1 MPELSALLTDAA
13 ARAALA
19 RRDIPAVFSQLHRA
33 GISQAAIARA
43 TGQHT
48 SEVSEI
54 ISGRQVQSV
63 ALLERIA
70 AGLGVSPGAMG
81 LAYSSGGA
89 PETEVADDGTEEDRR
104 CEQLRHVGAVLFG
117 EPVFGTPSPIR
128 DRECPPPVAGRI
140 GPSDVQR
147 TADTTVRLDELG
159 GNLGGVAAVSAL
171 TAHARCTEA
180 MLGADM
186 TESVR
191 LRVLQ
196 VLSDV
201 HRATGWAAGDA
212 GLRDCAR
219 RHFSRAMTCGGAA
232 GDRSRVTEALFG
244 EARAELHF
252 GIPNDALKLFQ
263 LGAAAAPTPLSRAMA
278 EGHCGPALGALGLAD
293 EALAALRRAHLD
305 AGHAENELTSPE
317 ILRAGMQNVDG
328 ATYFALGRFDR
339 AAAAFAMA
347 ESGMVHAT
355 RCLTLTLGELA
366 AAQLRA
372 GELAAGLRTAE
383 RVVGLAR
390 TLRSAW
396 VRVGLAPLQ
405 EAAAARRDSACRDLA
420 HELAMVRSAV

>member
-1 MPELSALLTDAA
+1 MTQLSTLLTDAT

-19 RRDIPAVFSQLHRA
+19 RRDIPEVFSQLHRA

-70 AGLGVSPGAMG
+70 DGLGISPGAMG

-104 CEQLRHVGAVLFG
+104 REQFRHAGAVLFG

-128 DRECPPPVAGRI
+128 DRECPTPVAGRI

-186 TESVR
+186 TEPVR

-201 HRATGWAAGDA
+201 HRSTGWAAGDA
-212 GLRDCAR
+212 GLRDLAR
-219 RHFSRAMTCGGAA
+219 QHFSRAMTCGGAA
-232 GDRSRVTEALFG
+232 GDRRRVIDALLDEG
-244 EARAELHF
+244 RAELHF
-252 GIPNDALKLFQ
+252 GTPNDALKLFQ
-263 LGAAAAPTPLSRAMA
+263 LGAAAASTPLDRASA
-278 EGHCGPALGALGLAD
+278 ESHRGRALGALGLAE
-293 EALAALRRAHLD
+293 EALAALRRLRVD
-305 AGHAENELTSPE
+305 AAYAEAELTSPE
-317 ILRAGMQNVDG
+317 MFRTSLHYVEGS
-328 ATYFALGRFDR
+328 THFALGRFDR

-347 ESGMVHAT
+347 ESGMGHAT

-372 GELAAGLRTAE
+372 GELAAGLRTAG